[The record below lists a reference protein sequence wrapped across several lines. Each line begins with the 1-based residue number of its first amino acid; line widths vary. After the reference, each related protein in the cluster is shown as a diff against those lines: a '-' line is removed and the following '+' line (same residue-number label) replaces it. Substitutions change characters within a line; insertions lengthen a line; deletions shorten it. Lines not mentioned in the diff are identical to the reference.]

1 MYKYTVYLLLL
12 GCVSL
17 TACMLGAR
25 EKSNRSFYTDR
36 EVETFI
42 ERFSQLGDPLDGDPE
57 PEDILQR
64 LEIDIN
70 ALQVIDI
77 YIGDCPTLTIYKLSP
92 SYELVVDENTCFGY
106 QVQIRERK
114 PSNTP

>member
-1 MYKYTVYLLLL
+1 MYKYTVNLLLL
-12 GCVSL
+12 GSL
-17 TACMLGAR
+17 ILIACTLGAR

-42 ERFSQLGDPLDGDPE
+42 ERFPQLGNPINGNPE

-64 LEIDIN
+64 LEIEIN

-77 YIGDCPTLTIYKLSP
+77 YIGDCPTLTVYELSP
-92 SYELVVDENTCFGY
+92 SYELVVDENACFGY
-106 QVQIRERK
+106 QVHIRER
-114 PSNTP
+114 